1 MVLRRRSARNRND
14 DGAPMDD
21 LMNAARREAERVMAG
36 EAKTRIGLVT
46 GYDPD
51 AYAVKVALQ
60 PEGAETGWLPYA
72 SLWVGNGWGL
82 YAPPAIGDQV
92 VVDAQEGEGE
102 TRLVRAA
109 LYSDEDRPLAVPSGE
124 FWLVHRTGAKLRLL
138 NTGEI
143 DIRAA
148 QILAGPDGGAVRR
161 LVDERF
167 LALFNAHRHTG
178 PDGITSPPTTLMTEA
193 GHMTASLKGG

>member
-1 MVLRRRSARNRND
+1 
-14 DGAPMDD
+14 MDD
-21 LMNAARREAERVMAG
+21 LMNATRREAERVMAG
-36 EAKTRIGLVT
+36 VAKTQLGLVT
-46 GYDPD
+46 SYDP
-51 AYAVKVALQ
+51 ATYAVKVTLM
-60 PEGAETGWLPYA
+60 PEGVETGWLPYA

-92 VVDAQEGEGE
+92 VVDPQEGEGE

-109 LYSDEDRPLAVPSGE
+109 LYSDEDRPLSVPSGE

-148 QILAGPDGGAVRR
+148 SILAGPDGGAVRR
-161 LVDERF
+161 LIDERF
-167 LALFNAHRHTG
+167 MALFNAHQHTG
-178 PDGITSPPTTLMTEA
+178 PDGITSPPTTPMTAA